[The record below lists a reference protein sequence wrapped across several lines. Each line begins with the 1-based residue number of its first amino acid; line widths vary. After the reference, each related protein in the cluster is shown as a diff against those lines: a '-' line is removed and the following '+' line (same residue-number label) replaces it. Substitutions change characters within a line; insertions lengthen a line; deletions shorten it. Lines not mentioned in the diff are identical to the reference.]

1 MIADTDD
8 DNDGVEDSSDAF
20 PLDASESVDTDAD
33 GIGNNADT
41 DDDNDG
47 IPDTQDYYPLISI
60 SGYTDTDGDGI
71 PDECDSSCQD
81 TGMIADTDDDNDGVE
96 DSSDAF
102 PLDASESADTDSD
115 GLGDNADVFPNDSR
129 YKFDSDSDGIAD
141 SWELKYGFDLNDPTD
156 ALTDYDN
163 DGLSEL
169 DEFVADTIPLSL
181 DIDGDLRYDA
191 LTDGLLVLR
200 VMFGLDG
207 TSLVT
212 GTVSADAQ
220 FVSPEEIIQRTNR
233 LNLLLDVDGNE
244 QIDALTDG
252 LLVLRYLFGL
262 SGETLTAGVVA
273 SDAIRTT
280 EEILNHLSDIQPA
293 IVKE

>member
-1 MIADTDD
+1 MRFYFKLYNLAIIIYLITFCWAQNLSFKDIAAQGSLNFIHDHGGSGEYYYVESMGS
-8 DNDGVEDSSDAF
+8 GVCIF
-20 PLDASESVDTDAD
+20 
-33 GIGNNADT
+33 
-41 DDDNDG
+41 
-47 IPDTQDYYPLISI
+47 
-60 SGYTDTDGDGI
+60 
-71 PDECDSSCQD
+71 
-81 TGMIADTDDDNDGVE
+81 
-96 DSSDAF
+96 
-102 PLDASESADTDSD
+102 
-115 GLGDNADVFPNDSR
+115 
-129 YKFDSDSDGIAD
+129 
-141 SWELKYGFDLNDPTD
+141 
-156 ALTDYDN
+156 DYDN

-200 VMFGLDG
+200 GMFGLDG

-262 SGETLTAGVVA
+262 SGDTLTAGVVA
-273 SDAIRTT
+273 SDAIRST

-293 IVKE
+293 IVTD